1 MKRIPVLILLLF
13 ISFSASA
20 QIQNRLNVDEKIFKI
35 YSEGRLQPYDE
46 SNVALGD
53 SLFAV
58 GVARNDYKIK
68 ALALNLKLS
77 PLLAQNDLLTLQ
89 EVIEEM
95 KSIRS
100 DHPDINDIY
109 IAAMYTYC
117 QALTLSNQISTALLN
132 AREMSRVARES
143 GDSFGMMMSYRT
155 LGFIYDY
162 RGNNQMAYNSYLAA
176 LPLCKEAGADQEL
189 FSIHVLIAEQLISM
203 KRFEEAEMYLAM
215 VQEECNP
222 NIPWASSQTQ
232 VLRFLLYY
240 EGYKPEIYGD
250 SINIL
255 MNDNNLEGII
265 DEETQYTLS
274 ALFYRSQKRYNEALQ
289 IVDNI
294 TNDIKRKLLKAD
306 ILEDIGDYKE
316 ALSLYHSLIYAKDS
330 INNVIQSE
338 DIAMMDAELNLSSMK
353 MKAEIAESQRNNII
367 AYSLIILL
375 AFLILFLVVM
385 YRRRKKQS
393 KELEEHNIQLQKA
406 QQETQDA
413 LEKATEAS
421 KAKQRFVQNMSHEVR
436 TPLNAIVGFSQ
447 LLSMPDGFL
456 TQGERDQYRGYV
468 MNNSDILTMLV
479 DDILNT
485 SDLDSGNY
493 QIFVSASR
501 CNEIASSAM
510 TCVQFR
516 LPDNLKFYMTTDL
529 PDDFSIETDPRRVQ
543 QILINYFTN
552 AFKHTKVGEIHIHCG
567 IMGLEGKVS
576 PEKLEALASEGGM
589 VYFSV
594 ADTGTGVPAD
604 QAESIF
610 ERFSK
615 LDPFVQGTGLG
626 LNICREIATKLGGR
640 SYLDTDYVP
649 PKPYET
655 GACFFLTL
663 PIKYPKKEQA
673 SNEQ

>member
-1 MKRIPVLILLLF
+1 
-13 ISFSASA
+13 
-20 QIQNRLNVDEKIFKI
+20 
-35 YSEGRLQPYDE
+35 
-46 SNVALGD
+46 
-53 SLFAV
+53 
-58 GVARNDYKIK
+58 
-68 ALALNLKLS
+68 
-77 PLLAQNDLLTLQ
+77 
-89 EVIEEM
+89 
-95 KSIRS
+95 
-100 DHPDINDIY
+100 
-109 IAAMYTYC
+109 
-117 QALTLSNQISTALLN
+117 
-132 AREMSRVARES
+132 
-143 GDSFGMMMSYRT
+143 
-155 LGFIYDY
+155 
-162 RGNNQMAYNSYLAA
+162 
-176 LPLCKEAGADQEL
+176 
-189 FSIHVLIAEQLISM
+189 
-203 KRFEEAEMYLAM
+203 
-215 VQEECNP
+215 
-222 NIPWASSQTQ
+222 
-232 VLRFLLYY
+232 
-240 EGYKPEIYGD
+240 
-250 SINIL
+250 
-255 MNDNNLEGII
+255 
-265 DEETQYTLS
+265 
-274 ALFYRSQKRYNEALQ
+274 
-289 IVDNI
+289 
-294 TNDIKRKLLKAD
+294 
-306 ILEDIGDYKE
+306 
-316 ALSLYHSLIYAKDS
+316 
-330 INNVIQSE
+330 
-338 DIAMMDAELNLSSMK
+338 
-353 MKAEIAESQRNNII
+353 
-367 AYSLIILL
+367 
-375 AFLILFLVVM
+375 M

-406 QQETQDA
+406 QQETQEA

-493 QIFVSASR
+493 QIFISASS

-663 PIKYPKKEQA
+663 PIKYPNKEQA

>member
-1 MKRIPVLILLLF
+1 MKRIPVLVLLLF
-13 ISFSASA
+13 SFFSASA
-20 QIQNRLNVDEKIFKI
+20 QIQNRLDVDEDVFKI
-35 YSEGRLQPYDE
+35 YAEGRLQPYDD

-53 SLFAV
+53 SLFAI

-68 ALALNLKLS
+68 AIALNLKLS
-77 PLLAQNDLLTLQ
+77 PLLAQNNMVALN

-100 DHPDINDIY
+100 SHPDINDIY

-117 QALTLSNQISTALLN
+117 QALTLSNQISAAMLN

-162 RGNNQMAYNSYLAA
+162 RGNSQMAYNSYLAA
-176 LPLCKEAGADQEL
+176 LPLCAEAAAKQEL

-203 KRFEEAEMYLAM
+203 RRYEEAEMYLAM
-215 VQEECNP
+215 VQEEYDP
-222 NIPWASSQTQ
+222 SIPWAESQIQ
-232 VLRFLLYY
+232 MLRFMLYY
-240 EGYKPEIYGD
+240 SGYKPDEYQD
-250 SINIL
+250 SMDCL
-255 MNDNNLEGII
+255 MESDNLEGVM
-265 DEETQYTLS
+265 DEETQYQMAAMFYLS
-274 ALFYRSQKRYNEALQ
+274 KKDYATALEYAAK
-289 IVDNI
+289 IVNDN
-294 TNDIKRKLLKAD
+294 NRHMMQAD
-306 ILEDIGDYKE
+306 IFEEMGDYKK
-316 ALSLYHSLIYAKDS
+316 ALGLYHHIVEAKDS

-338 DIAMMDAELNLSSMK
+338 DIAMMDAELNLSSMR

-367 AYSLIILL
+367 AYSLSILL
-375 AFLILFLVVM
+375 AFLILFLSVM
-385 YRRRKKQS
+385 YSRRRKQS
-393 KELEEHNIQLQKA
+393 KELEGHNIQLQKA
-406 QQETQDA
+406 QRETQDA

-421 KAKQRFVQNMSHEVR
+421 RAKQRFVQNMSHEVR

-456 TQGERDQYRGYV
+456 TQEERDQYRGYV

-493 QIFVSASR
+493 QIFISASR

-516 LPDNLKFYMTTDL
+516 LPENLKFYMTTDL
-529 PDDFSIETDPRRVQ
+529 PDDFSIDTDPRRVQ

-552 AFKHTKVGEIHIHCG
+552 AFKHTKMGEIHIHCG
-567 IMGLEGKVS
+567 MMGLEGVATS
-576 PEKLEALASEGGM
+576 EQLETLVSEGRM

-604 QAESIF
+604 QAEAIY

-626 LNICREIATKLGGR
+626 LNICREIAAKLGGQ

-649 PKPYET
+649 PQPYET
-655 GACFFLTL
+655 GARFFLTL
-663 PIKYPKKEQA
+663 PAKCPIQEPS